1 MGRRWVTLAGIHRQ
15 CAASGGREAS
25 RPQRAP
31 WRRDQHGGQKR
42 GDGIGYSGYK
52 HQKGEK
58 VIAITDTHGYVLAPV
73 PVAPVNETDMVLFPE
88 GLKALKKVAK
98 EVGLDLRGAYLN
110 LDGGFDSARN
120 RKCIF
125 NAGLIPNIPENPRN
139 RKRTKR
145 GRKRFFNE
153 AIHALRMRVERTF
166 AWEDKF
172 KRLLLRFE
180 RIQQRHYGMKLMAYT
195 LINLR
200 GFCGG

>member
-1 MGRRWVTLAGIHRQ
+1 
-15 CAASGGREAS
+15 
-25 RPQRAP
+25 
-31 WRRDQHGGQKR
+31 
-42 GDGIGYSGYK
+42 
-52 HQKGEK
+52 
-58 VIAITDTHGYVLAPV
+58 
-73 PVAPVNETDMVLFPE
+73 VAPVNETDMILLPK

-98 EVGLDLRGAYLN
+98 KVGLDLRGASLN
-110 LDGGFDSARN
+110 LDGGFDSAHN

-125 NAGLIPNIPENPRN
+125 NAGMIPNIKENPRH
-139 RKRTKR
+139 RKTTKR

-195 LINLR
+195 LMNLR
-200 GFCGG
+200 EFCGT

>member
-1 MGRRWVTLAGIHRQ
+1 
-15 CAASGGREAS
+15 
-25 RPQRAP
+25 
-31 WRRDQHGGQKR
+31 
-42 GDGIGYSGYK
+42 
-52 HQKGEK
+52 
-58 VIAITDTHGYVLAPV
+58 
-73 PVAPVNETDMVLFPE
+73 
-88 GLKALKKVAK
+88 
-98 EVGLDLRGAYLN
+98 LDLRGAYLN

-120 RKCIF
+120 RKGIF
-125 NAGLIPNIPENPRN
+125 NAGLIPNILENPRN

-153 AIHALRMRVERTF
+153 GIHALRMRVERTF

-200 GFCGG
+200 GFCGV